1 MGPSVELTLL
11 AWVLRNKREMIREL
25 MFLRTISTLALVAIL
40 SATIGCV
47 ANQAEVIPDPA
58 IAPQAPKA
66 VNSPTEIS
74 HNISKRIQGS
84 QYSSNL
90 LVSGESIKASKSLPA
105 IYQSRS
111 YSPIWTGAEGPLPQ
125 AYEMIEVIKE
135 SPGEALDP
143 SDYNLSQIEQVLSK
157 DTNPET
163 MAELDLLLTNAYL
176 NYGHDM
182 LYGRVRPEQI
192 NLELM
197 FGETPVSLNELLIK
211 SSEENNIRG
220 SLVGL
225 APAYPVYAKLRDA
238 LSGYRDLA
246 SNGGWPTVPGTAKFQ
261 KGARG
266 PRVSALRER
275 LKVTGELSPSSAD
288 SDVFDEELH
297 QAVLRFQE
305 RNGLY
310 VDGVVGKSTIEYLN
324 VPASTRVRQIELT
337 MERFR
342 ILPRNMGSRF
352 ILVNIANYHLYGV
365 SNNRDNT
372 TMRIVVG
379 KPEWNTPIFSEQMT
393 HMVINPYWNIPP
405 SIFRDDIAPR
415 VRTDPNYMSDRN
427 IQAVGLEMPVIE
439 EEVSAPAEET
449 LEVAET
455 SEGQKA
461 AESEQAE
468 PAEHPAHAEYRSKV
482 LSGNYRLR
490 QKPGPRNP
498 LGRVKFLFPNK
509 HSVYLHDTP
518 NRGYFKRAQRNFSH
532 GCIRVEKPI
541 DLADFVLYTD
551 PDWSGQRVQ
560 SAIYSG
566 RTRTVHLPEPLP
578 VYILYFTAW
587 ANKDGSVSFHKDIYG
602 LDSTLAN
609 ALNSKTPYTEQATN
623 IH

>member
-1 MGPSVELTLL
+1 MNKLLILLRTATTFALL
-11 AWVLRNKREMIREL
+11 AI
-25 MFLRTISTLALVAIL
+25 LAAAL
-40 SATIGCV
+40 GCV
-47 ANQAEVIPDPA
+47 ANQGEVVPDPA
-58 IAPQAPKA
+58 KTSETPA
-66 VNSPTEIS
+66 VKHSPTDINFSIS
-74 HNISKRIQGS
+74 RKIQGS
-84 QYSSNL
+84 QYSSKL
-90 LVSGESIKASKSLPA
+90 LVSGESIKANKSLPA
-105 IYQSRS
+105 LYQSRS
-111 YSPIWTGAEGPLPQ
+111 YKPIWTGAQGPLPQ

-143 SDYNLSQIEQVLSK
+143 SDYNLSQIEQALSRGSS
-157 DTNPET
+157 PET
-163 MAELDLLLTNAYL
+163 MAELDILLTNAYL

-197 FGETPVSLNELLIK
+197 FGETPVSLNELLIR
-211 SSEENNIRG
+211 SVAENNIRD
-220 SLVGL
+220 SLSGL
-225 APAYPVYAKLRDA
+225 APAYPVYAQLRNA
-238 LSGYRDLA
+238 LSLYREIA
-246 SNGGWPTVPGTAKFQ
+246 SNGGWPTVPGSSKFQ

-275 LKVTGELSPSSAD
+275 LKVTGELSTSSPD
-288 SDVFDEELH
+288 SDIFDEELH
-297 QAVLRFQE
+297 QAVLRFQD

-310 VDGVVGKSTIEYLN
+310 VDGVVGKSTLEYLN

-365 SNNRDNT
+365 SNNRDYT

-393 HMVINPYWNIPP
+393 HMVINPYWNIPT
-405 SIFRDDIAPR
+405 SIFKDDIAPR

-439 EEVSAPAEET
+439 EEVSAPDEET
-449 LEVAET
+449 TEIVET
-455 SEGQKA
+455 SE
-461 AESEQAE
+461 AEEATETEQ
-468 PAEHPAHAEYRSKV
+468 AEHPAHAEYRSKV
-482 LSGNYRLR
+482 LSGKYRLR

-541 DLADFVLYTD
+541 ELADFVLYSD

-560 SAIYSG
+560 STIYTG
-566 RTRTVHLPEPLP
+566 KTRTVHLPEPLP

-587 ANKDGSVSFHKDIYG
+587 ANPDGSVSFHKDVYG
-602 LDSTLAN
+602 LDSVLAN
-609 ALNSKTPYTEQATN
+609 ALNSKTAYSSDMATN
-623 IH
+623 IQ